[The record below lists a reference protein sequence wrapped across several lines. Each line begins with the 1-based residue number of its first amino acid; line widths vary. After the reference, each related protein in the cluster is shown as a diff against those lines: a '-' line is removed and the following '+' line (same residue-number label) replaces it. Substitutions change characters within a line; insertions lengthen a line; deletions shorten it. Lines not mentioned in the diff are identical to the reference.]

1 MLGGLGVT
9 PLYTYE
15 NRASVLISWRLP
27 ACRAWRVPKD
37 GRAHGP
43 HPLPFVPPR
52 AAGEGQPLA
61 GWRVLVDPLRALGC
75 LPRAE
80 LTGACLVRSG
90 TAPAVG
96 NSPTFVLVCPAP
108 PAVLSQGWPS
118 PPGPGQLPAGGESPA
133 RCLPAPRGPPSAPC
147 PMQVLTCRSCSDV
160 NCGVLWGTQGG
171 SRVASGR
178 FGLPA
183 CRAGV
188 RGPAAQPSSSHGAFP
203 GLLGSPR
210 LARPRSPALGLLR
223 LWEGAWGELGLCL
236 GAVPLPGCGPRAL
249 LGAGCPILG
258 TLLYGDA
265 SAHCGAFR
273 GVSGRGGRSCKW
285 GRALLGLRVVERLRR
300 GAVPSTGPPDTRG
313 NVKAARV
320 AFQQVVQRAVLG
332 GRQTSGKKLNE
343 MPR

>member
-43 HPLPFVPPR
+43 HPLPFMPPR

-61 GWRVLVDPLRALGC
+61 GWRVPVDPLRALGC

-133 RCLPAPRGPPSAPC
+133 RCLPAPRGPPSAPPPHAGPDLQKLLGCELWC
-147 PMQVLTCRSCSDV
+147 PLGNAGRKLGGLRQVRPSSL
-160 NCGVLWGTQGG
+160 QGG
-171 SRVASGR
+171 GT
-178 FGLPA
+178 G
-183 CRAGV
+183 AG
-188 RGPAAQPSSSHGAFP
+188 GPAFLLSRCLSGPAGQPEAGPAPVPCSGTVTLVGGCVGGAGAVFRGSSTAWLWATRPPRCWLSH
-203 GLLGSPR
+203 LGD
-210 LARPRSPALGLLR
+210 PALWRRVSPLWCLQGGL
-223 LWEGAWGELGLCL
+223 WAW
-236 GAVPLPGCGPRAL
+236 R
-249 LGAGCPILG
+249 PIL
-258 TLLYGDA
+258 
-265 SAHCGAFR
+265 
-273 GVSGRGGRSCKW
+273 
-285 GRALLGLRVVERLRR
+285 
-300 GAVPSTGPPDTRG
+300 
-313 NVKAARV
+313 
-320 AFQQVVQRAVLG
+320 
-332 GRQTSGKKLNE
+332 
-343 MPR
+343 

>member
-15 NRASVLISWRLP
+15 NRASVLISWRPP

-108 PAVLSQGWPS
+108 LLSS
-118 PPGPGQLPAGGESPA
+118 LRA
-133 RCLPAPRGPPSAPC
+133 GPPP
-147 PMQVLTCRSCSDV
+147 L
-160 NCGVLWGTQGG
+160 
-171 SRVASGR
+171 
-178 FGLPA
+178 
-183 CRAGV
+183 
-188 RGPAAQPSSSHGAFP
+188 
-203 GLLGSPR
+203 
-210 LARPRSPALGLLR
+210 ALGNSP
-223 LWEGAWGELGLCL
+223 LG
-236 GAVPLPGCGPRAL
+236 VSPL
-249 LGAGCPILG
+249 LGAC
-258 TLLYGDA
+258 LLPVVRPPPPA
-265 SAHCGAFR
+265 PC
-273 GVSGRGGRSCKW
+273 RS
-285 GRALLGLRVVERLRR
+285 
-300 GAVPSTGPPDTRG
+300 
-313 NVKAARV
+313 
-320 AFQQVVQRAVLG
+320 
-332 GRQTSGKKLNE
+332 
-343 MPR
+343 